1 MLWNINNEI
10 YKVKGSKSIV
20 KINDNPLMVFIVIF
34 GCCIELSAPII
45 VYGLQIVF
53 LFFISCWLVLMK
65 RISSFNNKNVLF
77 LCFIFFVL
85 TSFTLFQQSYLEHQ
99 ELLVMQYVR
108 VVFWVVYGWIVFLY
122 LRTQSLSSISIALKY
137 AILVMSVSVLIQF
150 VAYYFISESVIDYS
164 LLLGGVPSRILFEI
178 FRPSGLTTEPAI
190 YSGIMMGLLSI
201 YYCIVKRIDSVI
213 LAGGGSIFL
222 TQSIAGIIMISLY
235 FFVIIFSKPTI
246 MKFSFVFVALCFVL
260 MAVYPLLEARY
271 ERLITGDDSSN
282 STKIETF
289 ENMLSTD
296 QIMYA
301 GYGLVGKSESA
312 PSYYEG
318 LYDVTIWGAMIVIF
332 GVPVGILFNVAI
344 FLFIMRM
351 PVDFTKKTLL
361 LISLIKLTS
370 PMFLF
375 FNVFVALVFIIRENS
390 GFKFQNS
397 DSVMV

>member
-1 MLWNINNEI
+1 M
-10 YKVKGSKSIV
+10 KGSKSIAKV
-20 KINDNPLMVFIVIF
+20 KDNPLIVFIVIF
-34 GCCIELSAPII
+34 SCCIELSAPII
-45 VYGLQIVF
+45 VYGLQIIF
-53 LFFISCWLVLMK
+53 LFFISCWLLLTK
-65 RISSFNNKNVLF
+65 KISRFNNKDFLF
-77 LCFIFFVL
+77 LFFILFVL
-85 TSFTLFQQSYLEHQ
+85 TLFTLFQQSYLKYQ
-99 ELLVMQYVR
+99 ELLAMQYVR

-122 LRTQSLSSISIALKY
+122 LRTQSLSSISTALKY
-137 AILVMSVSVLIQF
+137 VILTMSISVLIQV
-150 VAYYFISESVIDYS
+150 VAYYFIGENVIDYS
-164 LLLGGVPSRILFEI
+164 LLLGGVPSRILFEV

-201 YYCIVKRIDSVI
+201 YYCILKRIDSVI

-222 TQSIAGIIMISLY
+222 TQSIAGIIMVSLY
-235 FFVIIFSKPTI
+235 FLVIIFSKPTI

-260 MAVYPLLEARY
+260 MAVYPLFEARY

-289 ENMLSTD
+289 KNMLSID
-296 QIMYA
+296 QIMYS

-318 LYDVTIWGAMIVIF
+318 LYDVTLWGAMIVIF
-332 GVPVGILFNVAI
+332 GIPVGILFDVAI
-344 FLFIMRM
+344 FLFFMKM
-351 PVDFTKKTLL
+351 PVDFTIKILL

-375 FNVFVALVFIIRENS
+375 FNVFVALVFIIRGNAV
-390 GFKFQNS
+390 FKFKNS